1 MQLIDK
7 ASKNSSIYF
16 EINDKLSDFNNDNL
30 NQFNELMKVT
40 LEEKQALTDNKNDIQ
55 QDVMDES
62 AKKSN
67 FFHDY
72 NKPNNPE

>member
-1 MQLIDK
+1 MTTL
-7 ASKNSSIYF
+7 N
-16 EINDKLSDFNNDNL
+16 

-62 AKKSN
+62 AKKPN